1 MATTIAGRPVHQ
13 VRIGRP
19 GPSGPPG
26 PTALGVVVVTAEF
39 LTLDASH
46 KGKMIILNS
55 ATPQTVTVP
64 NGIWPAGEMAVFHR
78 YGAGSVEFVAAV
90 GAQIESEG
98 GLRQIAVQ
106 HGEASLLFAGPS
118 LAGGNVYLLAGR
130 LG

>member
-1 MATTIAGRPVHQ
+1 MPTIAGRPVHQ

-26 PTALGVVVVTAEF
+26 PTALGVVVVTAAAV
-39 LTLDASH
+39 TLDATH
-46 KGKMIILNS
+46 RGKMVILNS
-55 ATPQTVTVP
+55 ASAQTVTVP
-64 NGIWPAGEMAVFHR
+64 TGIWPAGEMAVFHR
-78 YGAGSVEFVAAV
+78 YGAGSVEFLAGS
-90 GAQIESEG
+90 GALIESEG